1 MKIVCPG
8 WMARVCI
15 LKTEKFK
22 VDKTYV
28 PKGQVTGEWYLVD
41 ATGKT
46 LGRLAT
52 RIAEVLIGKHRP
64 DYTPGVVLGDHVV
77 VINAEKIAVNP
88 TRVEEKKYYRHSG
101 YPGGLH
107 VVEFTRQLETHPDR
121 IISLAVRGMLPKNRN
136 TQRYLDNLKVYAGPE
151 HPHQAQNP
159 QPLVL
164 E

>member
-1 MKIVCPG
+1 M
-8 WMARVCI
+8 
-15 LKTEKFK
+15 E
-22 VDKTYV
+22 KTYY
-28 PKGQVTGEWYLVD
+28 PKGNVAGEWYLVD
-41 ATGKT
+41 ATGKS

-52 RIAEVLIGKHRP
+52 KIAELLVGKHRP
-64 DYTPGVVLGDHVV
+64 DFTPGVVLGDHVV
-77 VINAEKIAVNP
+77 VVNAEKISVSP
-88 TRVEEKKYYRHSG
+88 TRVAEKKYYRHSG

-121 IISLAVRGMLPKNRN
+121 IISLAIRGMLPKNRN

>member
-1 MKIVCPG
+1 MY
-8 WMARVCI
+8 
-15 LKTEKFK
+15 LKTENVK

-52 RIAEVLIGKHRP
+52 KIAELLIGKHRP
-64 DYTPGVVLGDHVV
+64 DFTPGVVLGDHVV
-77 VINAEKIAVNP
+77 VINAEKISANP
-88 TRVEEKKYYRHSG
+88 TRVKEKKYYRHSG

-107 VVEFTRQLETHPDR
+107 QVDYTRQLEKNPDR
-121 IISLAVRGMLPKNRN
+121 IISFAVQGMLPKNRL
-136 TQRYLDNLKVYAGPE
+136 TKRYMSNLKVYAGSE
-151 HPHQAQNP
+151 HPHEAQNP
-159 QPLVL
+159 QPLDL